1 MAMLNSEK
9 DKIIK
14 LCDRMVGN
22 VPFSVYEEGTFDI
35 KSKVYCF
42 KSDENGF
49 CTVSDEPIKNRLV
62 AAALIFKN
70 VTHSQVAINF
80 NNDLDEVTHDVFAIV
95 KEMLENFS
103 IKCIDFDSIENDAE
117 HPCYTLQ
124 YLTETGIDEITGEE
138 DITQLIA
145 NIDEYFDVSADFDD
159 IVGAISIRY
168 GFNDATLDNCAAFFI
183 PSARLSDDNLEEIQ
197 EFIRYSG
204 LTSSYLGPNIFVSN
218 GVYLPDHKPGLF
230 FLLSWGCPPSYYD
243 NHIGVD
249 SIDLF
254 GLVSCLLYIK
264 KYCDNKS
271 KGEHIDGTDILL

>member
-9 DKIIK
+9 DKIIE
-14 LCDRMVGN
+14 LCDRMVVN
-22 VPFSVYEEGTFDI
+22 VPFSIYEEGTFDI
-35 KSKVYCF
+35 QSKVYCF

-70 VTHSQVAINF
+70 VAHSQATINF
-80 NNDLDEVTHDVFAIV
+80 NNNLDEITHDVFAIV
-95 KEMLENFS
+95 KEMLENFN
-103 IKCIDFDSIENDAE
+103 IKCIDLDSIENDTE

-138 DITQLIA
+138 NITQLIE
-145 NIDEYFDVSADFDD
+145 NIDDYFDVAVDFDD
-159 IVGAISIRY
+159 IVGAITTRY
-168 GFNDATLDNCAAFFI
+168 GFSDATLDNCAAFFF
-183 PSARLSDDNLEEIQ
+183 PTARLSDDNLEEIQ
-197 EFIRYSG
+197 DYIRYIG

-218 GVYLPDHKPGLF
+218 AEYLPEQKNGLF
-230 FLLSWGCPPSYYD
+230 ILISWGCPPSYYD

-249 SIDLF
+249 SIDFF

-264 KYCDNKS
+264 EYCDKKS
-271 KGEHIDGTDILL
+271 KGEHINGTDILL